1 MLKSF
6 SQFINE
12 SENTREDFIKDL
24 ALKLSQKIR
33 TTRSAESEDYETAS
47 GMEFKEPFEF
57 DLALEFRR
65 DSRFEPKVDSHFHGL
80 PWENI
85 NYEKDGYAIDANTL
99 VNNRGLSIPKII
111 ITVVLNPNEEPH
123 LYSKLYARIVDIL
136 THELNHVEQVGLET
150 DPFTENPSSKEER
163 EAAKKNFKY
172 FLMKDEM
179 ESMIEGMEARSKVL
193 DIPLDYVFTDYLSTF
208 VQSKYI
214 TPEEY
219 SQVMQQWVK
228 YALERYPDASFSK
241 NVDKIV
247 NSI

>member
-1 MLKSF
+1 
-6 SQFINE
+6 
-12 SENTREDFIKDL
+12 
-24 ALKLSQKIR
+24 
-33 TTRSAESEDYETAS
+33 
-47 GMEFKEPFEF
+47 
-57 DLALEFRR
+57 
-65 DSRFEPKVDSHFHGL
+65 
-80 PWENI
+80 
-85 NYEKDGYAIDANTL
+85 
-99 VNNRGLSIPKII
+99 
-111 ITVVLNPNEEPH
+111 
-123 LYSKLYARIVDIL
+123 
-136 THELNHVEQVGLET
+136 
-150 DPFTENPSSKEER
+150 
-163 EAAKKNFKY
+163 
-172 FLMKDEM
+172 MKDEM